1 MKNNKLEIIIQL
13 IETGKNYILN
23 KKWGDVKHDRS

>member
-1 MKNNKLEIIIQL
+1 MGERSTVIYSLD
-13 IETGKNYILN
+13 KNYILN